1 MTFNIKRGF
10 SMLANVFGILIIA
23 SIPTAVIV
31 WAAPRYGALGVIIPF
46 SVFAIIVIFVTSSY
60 E

>member
-1 MTFNIKRGF
+1 
-10 SMLANVFGILIIA
+10 MLANVFGILIIA